1 MKSIL
6 HTSILIIILV
16 LLAGGGYF
24 AYQKYIENEKIHIIE
39 NIEHEFYSTD
49 EYVFSRD
56 NMKFSE
62 HKEYK
67 SFIAHANYLYTWE
80 ASVPFG
86 FKTQDVEIDYDK
98 SSKTLKLTIKQL
110 RLFPLTVKN
119 QKKKKT
125 SEFAYFN
132 HGDLAAQFWEGIKKH
147 TEKLVNKEFKSK
159 TEQRNAIK
167 EISRNS
173 IQVKVTEILKKL
185 DISDINVEADIQ
197 SMLLYHKVRV

>member
-6 HTSILIIILV
+6 HISILLVILA
-16 LLAGGGYF
+16 LLGGGGYF
-24 AYQKYIENEKIHIIE
+24 AYQKYIENEKIHLLD

-67 SFIAHANYLYTWE
+67 SFLAHANYLFTWE

-86 FKTQDVEIDYDK
+86 FKTQDVELNFDE
-98 SSKTLKLTIKQL
+98 SSNTLKLTIKQL

-125 SEFAYFN
+125 SEFLYFN
-132 HGDLAAQFWEGIKKH
+132 HGELAAKFWEGIKKH

-159 TEQRNAIK
+159 TEQRTAVK
-167 EISRNS
+167 SISKNS
-173 IQVKVTEILKKL
+173 IQVKVTEILEKL
-185 DISDINVEADIQ
+185 NITDVKVDVEIK

>member
-6 HTSILIIILV
+6 QTSILVLILA

-24 AYQKYIENEKIHIIE
+24 AYQKYIENEKIHILE

-56 NMKFSE
+56 NMKFSQ

-67 SFIAHANYLYTWE
+67 SFLAHANYLFTWE

-86 FKTQDVEIDYDK
+86 FKTQDVEIDYDEA
-98 SSKTLKLTIKQL
+98 SHTLKLTIKQL

-119 QKKKKT
+119 QKKEKT
-125 SEFAYFN
+125 SEFLYFN
-132 HGDLAAQFWEGIKKH
+132 HGELAAKFWEGIKKH
-147 TEKLVNKEFKSK
+147 TEKLVNKEFKGK
-159 TEQRNAIK
+159 PEQRNAIK
-167 EISRNS
+167 EISKNS
-173 IQVKVTEILKKL
+173 IQVKVTEILEKL
-185 DISDINVEADIQ
+185 DITDVKIDVEIKG
-197 SMLLYHKVRV
+197 MLLYHKVRV